1 MKHLFFSLI
10 ICSLFC
16 CSCTQSKKHE
26 LTNDEK
32 QQIISE
38 VATQWKISCDGIEQ
52 KDAQKAYSVF
62 SSDDGTKYLREIHL
76 FASIEEA
83 EKQYADWFRISNPR
97 NLKLSFN
104 PIIYDVLSPDF
115 VLITAIGTLVYLDSV
130 DTEIETIIG
139 YTVLWQKE
147 EEGWKIINMHTSL

>member
-1 MKHLFFSLI
+1 MKHLFFSLV
-10 ICSLFC
+10 ICSVFC
-16 CSCTQSKKHE
+16 CSCTKSKKHE

-38 VATQWKISCDGIEQ
+38 VETQWKISCEGIEQ

-62 SSDDGTKYLREIHL
+62 SSNDGTKYLRELHL

-104 PIIYDVLSPDF
+104 QIIYDVISPDF
-115 VLITAIGTLVYLDSV
+115 VVITALGSLVYLDSV

-147 EEGWKIINMHTSL
+147 EEAWKIINMHTSL

>member
-1 MKHLFFSLI
+1 MKHLIFTLV

-16 CSCTQSKKHE
+16 YSCTQSKKHE

-32 QQIISE
+32 QQIINE
-38 VATQWKISCDGIEQ
+38 VATQWEIAREGLEQ
-52 KDAQKAYSVF
+52 KNAKKLYSVY
-62 SSDDGTKYLREIHL
+62 SSNDRTKYLREIHL
-76 FASIEEA
+76 YASIEEA

-97 NLKLSFN
+97 NLKLSFS

-130 DTEIETIIG
+130 DKEIETIIG
-139 YTVLWQKE
+139 YTILWQKE
-147 EEGWKIINMHTSL
+147 EEGWKIINIHTSL